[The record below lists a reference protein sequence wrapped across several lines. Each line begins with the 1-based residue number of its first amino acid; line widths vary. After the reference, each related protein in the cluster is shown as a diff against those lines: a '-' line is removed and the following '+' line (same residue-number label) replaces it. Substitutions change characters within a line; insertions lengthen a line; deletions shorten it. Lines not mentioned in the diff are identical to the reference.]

1 MCYSEIM
8 NVNTVANQTD
18 FFKRERQ
25 NFKEEV
31 SNHYRKKFWV
41 IAILK
46 TVHKKKGLEPSIHP
60 FFSMQRLQ
68 YVDEMSYKLERG
80 LKEVEF
86 NEIYDEWTK
95 ILREKGVYHPIW
107 NHEDLECVKT
117 MISGNNASRML
128 LEEILS
134 FRTEEL
140 AFSYECMGFTHQ
152 DIDIIFDWMRTTP
165 DERFMAGLDEVDGVV
180 VEKTTL
186 KKRHFLFSSFFIHH
200 TYIHTYVY

>member
-1 MCYSEIM
+1 MCYPEIM

-25 NFKEEV
+25 NFKQEV
-31 SNHYRKKFWV
+31 SKHYWKKFWV

-46 TVHKKKGLEPSIHP
+46 TVHKKKGFEPSIHP

-80 LKEVEF
+80 LKEVKF

-95 ILREKGVYHPIW
+95 ILREIGVYHPIW
-107 NHEDLECVKT
+107 NHEDMDFVKT

-152 DIDIIFDWMRTTP
+152 DINIIFDWMRITP

-180 VEKTTL
+180 IEKTA
-186 KKRHFLFSSFFIHH
+186 
-200 TYIHTYVY
+200 

>member
-1 MCYSEIM
+1 MCYPEIM

-18 FFKRERQ
+18 FLKRERQ

-31 SNHYRKKFWV
+31 SKHYWKKFWV

-80 LKEVEF
+80 LKEVKF
-86 NEIYDEWTK
+86 HEIYDEWTK
-95 ILREKGVYHPIW
+95 LLRERGVYHPIW
-107 NHEDLECVKT
+107 NHEDMDFVKI
-117 MISGNNASRML
+117 MISGNNAIRML
-128 LEEILS
+128 SEEIVS

-140 AFSYECMGFTHQ
+140 AFSYECMGFMHQ
-152 DIDIIFDWMRTTP
+152 DIDIIFDWMRITP

-180 VEKTTL
+180 IEKTT
-186 KKRHFLFSSFFIHH
+186 
-200 TYIHTYVY
+200 

>member
-1 MCYSEIM
+1 MCYPEIM

-31 SNHYRKKFWV
+31 SKHYWKKFWV

-68 YVDEMSYKLERG
+68 YADEMSYKIERG
-80 LKEVEF
+80 LKEVKF

-95 ILREKGVYHPIW
+95 ILRERGVYHPI
-107 NHEDLECVKT
+107 
-117 MISGNNASRML
+117 
-128 LEEILS
+128 
-134 FRTEEL
+134 
-140 AFSYECMGFTHQ
+140 
-152 DIDIIFDWMRTTP
+152 
-165 DERFMAGLDEVDGVV
+165 
-180 VEKTTL
+180 
-186 KKRHFLFSSFFIHH
+186 
-200 TYIHTYVY
+200 

>member
-1 MCYSEIM
+1 MCYPEIM

-31 SNHYRKKFWV
+31 S
-41 IAILK
+41 
-46 TVHKKKGLEPSIHP
+46 
-60 FFSMQRLQ
+60 MQRLQ
-68 YVDEMSYKLERG
+68 YADEMSYKIERG
-80 LKEVEF
+80 LKEVKF

-95 ILREKGVYHPIW
+95 ILRERGVYHPTW
-107 NHEDLECVKT
+107 NHEDMDFIKT

-152 DIDIIFDWMRTTP
+152 DIDIIFD
-165 DERFMAGLDEVDGVV
+165 
-180 VEKTTL
+180 
-186 KKRHFLFSSFFIHH
+186 
-200 TYIHTYVY
+200 